1 MCAAIINLVIYA
13 FWSLE
18 LHNTFKEML
27 CSCNGMNV
35 G

>member
-1 MCAAIINLVIYA
+1 MCTTIINLVIYA
-13 FWSLE
+13 FRSLE
-18 LHNTFKEML
+18 LRNTFKEML